1 MTSLALPRARKS
13 ARPVIDAL
21 PLVVREE
28 TRGDAFARDAL
39 LDATMGPARFTKSSE
54 RVRAGRKPARG
65 LALVALLGGEIVGTV
80 RLWNIDAGGVPAL
93 LLGPL
98 AVSEKH
104 RTLGVGGAL
113 MRSALRRAKAR
124 GHKAVLLVGDAPY
137 YARFGFSSELTRA
150 LVMPGPVDAERFL
163 ALEFEPGALAE
174 ARGMVTST
182 GEPVAR
188 RALRLA
194 A

>member
-1 MTSLALPRARKS
+1 M
-13 ARPVIDAL
+13 
-21 PLVVREE
+21 
-28 TRGDAFARDAL
+28 
-39 LDATMGPARFTKSSE
+39 
-54 RVRAGRKPARG
+54 
-65 LALVALLGGEIVGTV
+65 
-80 RLWNIDAGGVPAL
+80 
-93 LLGPL
+93 
-98 AVSEKH
+98 
-104 RTLGVGGAL
+104 
-113 MRSALRRAKAR
+113 
-124 GHKAVLLVGDAPY
+124 LLVGDAPY

-188 RALRLA
+188 RALKLA